1 MKAHCARCRTSREI
15 HYPTSVELALDLAH
29 GALSHGRYAG
39 SGKVNVIAV
48 RMVVLPVALF
58 RTPLPAS
65 GRRAYA
71 RQVAAAS
78 PVWSWESLQY
88 PGNQRE
94 GGAEG
99 RAVRRGS
106 RPGVRTRCSGSGVPR
121 RIPFSD
127 QRFVRRRGRSRS
139 QQSEQPRGR
148 APGRDIPDSHAG
160 CSRSSCQGRRA
171 TTGRGRKKGRN
182 ARARE
187 WSVRSLARPD
197 TTQARTATKTGRA
210 AHGYG

>member
-1 MKAHCARCRTSREI
+1 LFAPSPCFSR
-15 HYPTSVELALDLAH
+15 
-29 GALSHGRYAG
+29 
-39 SGKVNVIAV
+39 
-48 RMVVLPVALF
+48 PV
-58 RTPLPAS
+58 PAS

-78 PVWSWESLQY
+78 PVWSWESRQD
-88 PGNQRE
+88 PGNQRQ

-99 RAVRRGS
+99 RAVLRGN
-106 RPGVRTRCSGSGVPR
+106 RQGVTTRCSGSGVPR

-148 APGRDIPDSHAG
+148 APCRDIPDSHAG
-160 CSRSSCQGRRA
+160 CSRSSCQGRRP
-171 TTGRGRKKGRN
+171 TTSRGRKTGRN

-187 WSVRSLARPD
+187 WSVPSLACPD

-210 AHGYG
+210 AHSYG